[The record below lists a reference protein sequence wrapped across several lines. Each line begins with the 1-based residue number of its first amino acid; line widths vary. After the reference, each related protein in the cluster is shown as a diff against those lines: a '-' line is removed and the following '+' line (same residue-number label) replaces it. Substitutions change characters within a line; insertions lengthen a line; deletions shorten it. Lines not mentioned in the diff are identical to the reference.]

1 MNDDAA
7 LWTDREF
14 TLRQRLAGRDGVLAE
29 LSGELRIAHVEE
41 LAAWADRIC
50 GVPVRNVVLEL
61 RALTAVDE
69 AGARTLAAA
78 CQCLRLHGRR
88 IEVRGL
94 RHEVSQMLD
103 RLGLILADGPAP
115 MPRPRG
121 GPAQA
126 DPASAA
132 AS

>member
-7 LWTDREF
+7 LWADREF
-14 TLRQRLAGRDGVLAE
+14 TLSQRPAGRDGVLAE
-29 LSGELRIAHVEE
+29 LSGELRIAHVEDV
-41 LAAWADRIC
+41 AAWADRVC
-50 GVPVRNVVLEL
+50 GVPVRNVALEL
-61 RALTAVDE
+61 GALTAVDE

-94 RHEVSQMLD
+94 RREVSLVLD
-103 RLGLILADGPAP
+103 RLGLTLASGPAP
-115 MPRPRG
+115 VPRPR
-121 GPAQA
+121 A
-126 DPASAA
+126 DPALADPAGAA